1 MFKNVDKTYRSIVPR
16 TWGMDEKAAFEA
28 WMETGSLPRAAK
40 RMEQLGYY
48 NKRLNKPF
56 SGFAIRHA
64 ACRYIAANHENAKPI
79 LLKAWRDA
87 GVNISDQEWEK
98 FIVDLATEFL
108 SSSKSRFTRWLE
120 ANAWALKYDYVY
132 AEKFGTEPKYRPEV

>member
-1 MFKNVDKTYRSIVPR
+1 MFKDTDKTYRSIVPR

-40 RMEQLGYY
+40 RMEALGYY

-56 SGFAIRHA
+56 SGFAVRHA
-64 ACRYIAANHENAKPI
+64 ACRYIAANHEDAKPV

-87 GVNISDQEWEK
+87 GVTISDEDWEK
-98 FIVDLATEFL
+98 FVVDTAAEYLA
-108 SSSKSRFTRWLE
+108 SSKERFMRWLE
-120 ANAWALKYDYVY
+120 ANAWALKYDYMY
-132 AEKFGTEPKYRPEV
+132 ARKFGLEQKHYPKV